1 MTASYSI
8 MMHPKDAQVVVVG
21 AGKVGTRRI
30 KQLLD
35 YHSDIVVISPELP
48 ESLLHKVRWE
58 KRRVKDTECF
68 LASILVLCTN
78 VPKLHNALMRN
89 RAPRQLIYRADQMA
103 QSDFHFPT
111 SIQRGNLTVALSTH
125 GSSPHYAKRLEREIR
140 DILPGTVE
148 EELAFLEEARTAL
161 KQQTM
166 SQTMRTELLK
176 RISAQ
181 SFLNDPNRKEKFKL
195 LAKRRGEE

>member
-1 MTASYSI
+1 

-30 KQLLD
+30 EQLLD

-48 ESLLHKVRWE
+48 ESLLRKVRWE
-58 KRRVKDTECF
+58 KRRVRDSECF

-78 VPKLHNALMRN
+78 VPKLHDELMRN
-89 RAPRQLIYRADQMA
+89 RAPRQLIYRAEEMA

-111 SIQRGNLTVALSTH
+111 SIQRGNLTITLSTH

-140 DILPGTVE
+140 EMLPRAVE
-148 EELAFLEEARTAL
+148 EELAFLEEARTEL

-166 SQTMRTELLK
+166 SQTMRSELLK

-181 SFLNDPNRKEKFKL
+181 SFLNDPNRKEAFEL
-195 LAKRRGEE
+195 LAKQWSDEF